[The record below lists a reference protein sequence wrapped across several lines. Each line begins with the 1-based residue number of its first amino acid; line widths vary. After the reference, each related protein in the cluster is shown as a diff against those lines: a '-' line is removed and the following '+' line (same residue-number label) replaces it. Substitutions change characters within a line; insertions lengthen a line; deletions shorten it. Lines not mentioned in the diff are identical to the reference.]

1 MSRKKLDKQ
10 YLLTPKELAEYW
22 RVGVGT
28 LQQWRLTGTGPF
40 YIKIGGKVMYPR
52 KAILEYEKARLF
64 RGTAYRITDGGNDE
78 K

>member
-28 LQQWRLTGTGPF
+28 LQQWRQTGTGPL

-52 KAILEYEKARLF
+52 KAILEYEKTRLF
-64 RGTAYRITDGGNDE
+64 RGTAYRITDGDSDE